1 MKASDY
7 FDQKAHEYE
16 HERNSGF
23 IGSFVKKEEKI
34 ALDFLDPKPDEDILD
49 VGCGSGHYTMKI
61 KESGAHP
68 FGIDMAP
75 AMVERLGEKG
85 IPGEV
90 LNIEERVP
98 KKTFDKALCAGAL
111 EFMKDPGKGISNI
124 SKALQHD
131 GVFVAIYPRRSLGG
145 FLYKMFHLSHGINI
159 KLFSREM
166 MKGMLLGSGFRV
178 VDDVKADAIANVVKA
193 IKVKNR

>member
-1 MKASDY
+1 MKASEY
-7 FDQKAHEYE
+7 FDKKAGSYE
-16 HERNSGF
+16 EERQSGF
-23 IGSFVKKEEKI
+23 IGSLVKKEEVLAMQLLEPHKG
-34 ALDFLDPKPDEDILD
+34 ESILD
-49 VGCGSGHYTMKI
+49 VGSGSGHYTMKI

-145 FLYKMFHLSHGINI
+145 FLYKMFHLSHGIKI
-159 KLFSREM
+159 KSFSREM
-166 MKGMLLGSGFRV
+166 MKDMLEAAGFRMV
-178 VDDVKADAIANVVKA
+178 EDIKADAIANVVKA
-193 IKVKNR
+193 IKE